1 MAWTIDSAHSQISFS
16 VRHMMISNARGR
28 FEVFTG
34 VIDFDENNLTT
45 LSIDVAIETGS
56 INTREEARDAHLRS
70 DDFFASERFPVA
82 RFRSTGVENVA
93 GGAIRLKGDL
103 TIREITH
110 PVTLDVQ
117 YAGIVTSPW
126 GAVTAGFSGHLRINR
141 KAWGL
146 EWNQVLEAG
155 GVLVG
160 DEVKLDIELELVKQ
174 DVAETVEVA

>member
-1 MAWTIDSAHSQISFS
+1 
-16 VRHMMISNARGR
+16 MMISNARGR

-34 VIDFDENNLTT
+34 VIDFDENDLTT

-70 DDFFASERFPVA
+70 DDFFASEKFPVA

-126 GAVTAGFSGHLRINR
+126 GATTAGFSGHLRINR